1 MLSTWLKRSKQTHA
15 STSSS
20 TDKCND
26 TTAPNS
32 DSTNSKRYLE
42 ATKRYLEATAQSK
55 DAKKRKSGF
64 DAAWTETY
72 PWLQSLAD
80 GDGKCKV

>member
-1 MLSTWLKRSKQTHA
+1 MLSTWLKRSKQTHT

-32 DSTNSKRYLE
+32 NGDSTNSM
-42 ATKRYLEATAQSK
+42 RYLEATAQSK
-55 DAKKRKSGF
+55 SKDAKKKNQASMPLGRKHIRGYRVRPMGMVNVKSK
-64 DAAWTETY
+64 D
-72 PWLQSLAD
+72 
-80 GDGKCKV
+80 

>member
-1 MLSTWLKRSKQTHA
+1 MLSTWLKRSKQTHT

-32 DSTNSKRYLE
+32 NGDSTNSR
-42 ATKRYLEATAQSK
+42 RYLEATAQSK
-55 DAKKRKSGF
+55 SKDAKKKKSGF

-72 PWLQSLAD
+72 PWLQSSAD